1 MNRSKNVEEIV
12 EGFKLM
18 RQHLRG
24 SSCSVSEL
32 PLTHSQWLAL
42 MVIGRGHLVTIG
54 DVKKALGISSSA
66 ATQLANNLE
75 EKGHVIRTP
84 LSTDARASVLV
95 LSSDSKK
102 KFEHMRTKKLKEFT
116 KLFDVFTDDE
126 FSTYVQL
133 LAKLT
138 KSISK

>member
-1 MNRSKNVEEIV
+1 
-12 EGFKLM
+12 
-18 RQHLRG
+18 
-24 SSCSVSEL
+24 
-32 PLTHSQWLAL
+32 

-133 LAKLT
+133 QAKLT